1 MKANP
6 ILELYGIPV
15 HSSQEQDWA
24 TISTEATCPFL
35 NDRCR
40 KTRKSNPTETIGTCS
55 ISHSQKNLIIC
66 PYRMLEKHQVF
77 RHCIPLLQS
86 AAGDSIHLVSE
97 VQVLGGNI
105 DYCLVAVRHDKIVDF
120 IGIELQSVDTT
131 GTLWPHRQNLLHQ
144 ADGAS
149 NSVGSF
155 GINWKMTA
163 KTILIQLLHKTRTFE
178 EMNKKLVIV
187 FQDHL
192 FDYIKR
198 AFQFDELLEAG
209 DEHTLH
215 VHVYTFQ
222 SISGLYALQ
231 ITKRYGLTSAYIASS
246 LGLRRDS
253 KAELDSLIRRLA
265 RKVSPNNRLQWQ

>member
-1 MKANP
+1 MNDNP

-15 HSSQEQDWA
+15 HSSQERDWVA
-24 TISTEATCPFL
+24 ISTKARCPFL
-35 NDRCR
+35 DDRCR

-66 PYRMLEKHQVF
+66 PYRMLEKYQVF
-77 RHCIPLLQS
+77 DHCIPLLQS
-86 AAGDSIHLVSE
+86 AAEDSIHLVSE
-97 VQVLGGNI
+97 VQVPGGNI
-105 DYCLVAVRHDKIVDF
+105 DYCLVAVRHNKIVDF

-144 ADGAS
+144 ADWVS

-178 EMNKKLVIV
+178 ELNKKLVIV

-192 FDYIKR
+192 FDYIRR
-198 AFQFDELLEAG
+198 AFQFDELSEAG

-215 VHVYTFQ
+215 IHVYTFQ
-222 SISGLYALQ
+222 RIGELYTLQ
-231 ITKRYGLTSAYIASS
+231 ITRRYGLTSAYIASS

-253 KAELDSLIRRLA
+253 NAELDALIHRLA
-265 RKVSPNNRLQWQ
+265 RKVSPNNRLR